1 MENKIYSDSYDQGII
16 PNILKWVTPNA
27 SVLEF
32 GAATGYMTQY
42 MQEKLN
48 CDVTIV
54 ELSEEMARKAS
65 KFASKTIVANLEI
78 DDWYSQI
85 DRKYDYILFADVLEH
100 LRCPNAVLEKAISIL
115 KPNGYILTSIP
126 NIGHNSVLMELWK
139 GEFNYR
145 PYGLLDNTHVS
156 FFTRKT
162 LVDTFSQLG
171 LKSIAESDQ
180 IVHPS
185 ITEMKNSYFS
195 LPFLSIFLLRRK
207 DAHVYQFINKWSRAD
222 TPEAACNLKV
232 KRLSFSQA
240 LLAILDDMNEHLH
253 NKYNFKIQLPKQIKK
268 IVRK

>member
-1 MENKIYSDSYDQGII
+1 MENKIYSDSYDQGIT
-16 PNILKWVTPNA
+16 PNILQWVTPNTK
-27 SVLEF
+27 VLEF

-65 KFASKTIVANLEI
+65 KFASKAIVANLET

-85 DRKYDYILFADVLEH
+85 DSKYDYILFADVLEH
-100 LRCPNAVLEKAISIL
+100 LRCPSNVLVKAITLL

-126 NIGHNSVLMELWK
+126 NIGHNSVVMELWK

-162 LVDTFSQLG
+162 LIETFSKLG
-171 LKSIAESDQ
+171 LKSIAELDQ
-180 IVHPS
+180 NVHPS

-195 LPFLSIFLLRRK
+195 FPILSLFLLRRK
-207 DAHVYQFINKWSRAD
+207 DAHVYQFINKWSLAD
-222 TPEAACNLKV
+222 TPETACQLKPY
-232 KRLSFSQA
+232 RLSMSKM
-240 LLAILDDMNEHLH
+240 LLALLDDMNEWLH

-268 IVRK
+268 IVRT